1 MYTLHMTWP
10 FRILVISVVMVWAL
24 MPQLACFMPDPTAT
38 PAEME
43 CCKEMMNDCSGMNM
57 SHECC
62 RTPAHSEVGII
73 AKATR
78 VNQPHMAEAV
88 MLNVESSLVLTPVR
102 RLASQDTHA
111 PLHSA
116 DASPLVLRI

>member
-10 FRILVISVVMVWAL
+10 FRVLVISVAMVWAL

-62 RTPAHSEVGII
+62 RTPAHPEVGII

-78 VNQPHMAEAV
+78 VNTPHMAEAV
-88 MLNVESSLVLTPVR
+88 MLNVESSVLWIPSR
-102 RLASQDTHA
+102 RLPVQDTHA
-111 PLHSA
+111 PPH
-116 DASPLVLRI
+116 DVDVSPLVLRI